1 VPRITR
7 REDED
12 PVPEAAQVMGE
23 LLQGDRETIQQR
35 GKIAGEKANRHRR
48 DTCSGFQVPSSKSEE
63 TKWSGVSPLN
73 LEHGTWNM
81 ELFICG

>member
-1 VPRITR
+1 MPRITR

-23 LLQGDRETIQQR
+23 LLQGDREAIQERR
-35 GKIAGEKANRHRR
+35 GVAGKKTNSQKR
-48 DTCSGFQVPSSKSEE
+48 SGFRVPG
-63 TKWSGVSPLN
+63 SGFEVPGFLKVGRFSN
-73 LEHGTWNM
+73 LELGTWNM

>member
-23 LLQGDRETIQQR
+23 LLQGDREAIQQR
-35 GKIAGEKANRHRR
+35 GKIAGEKADRQKRSRCEVQGARFKGDIPN
-48 DTCSGFQVPSSKSEE
+48 PPLSS
-63 TKWSGVSPLN
+63 TLN
-73 LEHGTWNM
+73 VEP
-81 ELFICG
+81 